1 MASISRLEITNVFA
15 DNDTAKITIDNIRPQ
30 NLDSTH
36 IETIRAKIK
45 QFNEKNGGELATKM
59 KSKNG
64 FNWVGIKKA
73 QIVTTDKTVL
83 F

>member
-1 MASISRLEITNVFA
+1 MSAVAKIDITALFA
-15 DNDTAKITIDNIRPQ
+15 DDSTAKITIDNIRPEVFNSSQ
-30 NLDSTH
+30 
-36 IETIRAKIK
+36 IELIRSQCM
-45 QFNEKNGGELATKM
+45 QFNNQQGGTLAAKM

-73 QIVTTDKTVL
+73 QITITDKTIL